1 MASSFGPQDARDV
14 LGELDVDRARLA
26 GKIVTP
32 WWYYPIYS
40 LAMAMLVIAQVLNNF
55 SSMGLALVA
64 LIVFVSLR
72 SLYNRRYGLSFTRS
86 TGPGTRGAL
95 IALVIIL
102 VLSIIAARVIQL
114 TQVGLSWA
122 AIPTVIAAAAG
133 YLLGRR
139 YDSALRREVAAG

>member
-1 MASSFGPQDARDV
+1 MASSFDPQDAREV

-26 GKIVTP
+26 RKIVTP

-40 LAMAMLVIAQVLNNF
+40 LSMAVLVVSQVLNNF

-72 SLYNRRYGLSFTRS
+72 AIYNRRYGLSFTRS

-95 IALVIIL
+95 VALVIIL
-102 VLSIIAARVIQL
+102 VLSMVAARVIQS
-114 TQVGLSWA
+114 TQVELWWA
-122 AIPTVIAAAAG
+122 AIPAVIAAVAG
-133 YLLGRR
+133 YVLGRR